1 MNARDIAEA
10 LEASIRDG
18 RLPPGARLPTHR
30 DLAYRHGVALNT
42 ATRAM
47 RMLAERGLVVG
58 EVGRGSFVRAPG
70 QPDSE
75 ALWIERD
82 IPSLID
88 LTGNVMSLPGLAE
101 RFEAATLAV
110 LRRQRHALTDYQPHA
125 GRDQDRAAA
134 AAWLARRGGL
144 PNDPAR
150 TLVCAGAQHAVM
162 VALMATTRP
171 GDAVAVEALTW
182 PGIKAVAA
190 ALRLNLVPV
199 AIDDRGLRPRALQRV
214 AVRHRIAA
222 LYCMPDL
229 HNPTSAVMTARRR
242 EMVAALARRH
252 DFALIEDDAYG
263 FLTDQAHPPLAALA
277 PERAWY
283 VRSTSKAML
292 PALRAAWML
301 APPGHEQ
308 RASDL
313 IRATVWMA
321 PPLGAAIASL
331 WIADGTA
338 AALEEEKRREAHARQ
353 RMAAAALP
361 AAWGRSTHPFS
372 MHFWLKLPDGLRA
385 DDAVG
390 AALAA
395 GVRVAPG
402 RAFAVQGA
410 PNAIRLALGRPL
422 RREDLAEAL
431 RRLLAAWG
439 RGAA

>member
-1 MNARDIAEA
+1 MTARAIADA
-10 LEASIRDG
+10 LEAMIRQG

-47 RMLAERGLVVG
+47 RLLAERGLVVG

-70 QPDSE
+70 QPDLA
-75 ALWIERD
+75 ALRIERD
-82 IPSLID
+82 TPSLID
-88 LTGNVMSLPGLAE
+88 LTGNVLPLPGLAA
-101 RFEAATLAV
+101 RFEAATITV
-110 LRRQRHALTDYQPHA
+110 MRRQRDSLASYQPHA
-125 GRDQDRAAA
+125 GRHEDRAAG
-134 AAWLARRGGL
+134 AAWLARRDGL

-150 TLVCAGAQHAVM
+150 VIICAGAQHAVM

-190 ALRLNLVPV
+190 ALRLELIPV
-199 AIDDRGLRPRALQRV
+199 TIDDHGLRPEALRRL
-214 AVRHRIAA
+214 ATRHRLAA

-229 HNPTSAVMTARRR
+229 HNPTAAVMTAQRR
-242 EMVAALARRH
+242 EQVAALARRF

-277 PERAWY
+277 PERTWY

-292 PALRAAWML
+292 PALRAAWL
-301 APPGHEQ
+301 FVPPDREQ
-308 RASDL
+308 QATDL
-313 IRATVWMA
+313 VRATVWMA

-338 AALEEEKRREAHARQ
+338 ALLETEKRLEATVRQ
-353 RMAAAALP
+353 RMAAATLP
-361 AAWGRSTHPFS
+361 PEWVPSTHPQS
-372 MHFWLKLPDGLRA
+372 MHLWLRLPRGLRA
-385 DDAVG
+385 TDALG

-395 GVRVAPG
+395 GVRVVPG
-402 RAFAVQGA
+402 QAFAVHGA
-410 PNAIRLALGRPL
+410 PNAVRLALGRPV
-422 RREDLAEAL
+422 RRDDLATALGRLSEAWS
-431 RRLLAAWG
+431 RKP
-439 RGAA
+439 